1 MAAGCFSR
9 QNGRLRYEPS
19 GREPIIIA
27 GSGRGFPSHPR
38 GINQKATGKP
48 ISLFLTETYLAE
60 CRKRTGYRRR
70 VFGYLKRSGICVLHL
85 LNRRKISAS
94 F

>member
-1 MAAGCFSR
+1 MK
-9 QNGRLRYEPS
+9 LLE
-19 GREPIIIA
+19 EPIIIA

-60 CRKRTGYRRR
+60 CRKKDRLQAQS
-70 VFGYLKRSGICVLHL
+70 FWYLKKWNMCITL
-85 LNRRKISAS
+85 A
-94 F
+94 

>member
-9 QNGRLRYEPS
+9 QNGRLRYETS

-38 GINQKATGKP
+38 GINQKATG
-48 ISLFLTETYLAE
+48 SLSACFLTETYLAE
-60 CRKRTGYRRR
+60 CRKDRLQAQSFW
-70 VFGYLKRSGICVLHL
+70 VFKKKWNMCITL
-85 LNRRKISAS
+85 A
-94 F
+94 

>member
-1 MAAGCFSR
+1 MFSR

-38 GINQKATGKP
+38 GIIKR
-48 ISLFLTETYLAE
+48 LRETYQP
-60 CRKRTGYRRR
+60 
-70 VFGYLKRSGICVLHL
+70 VF
-85 LNRRKISAS
+85 NRNVFS
-94 F
+94 

>member
-38 GINQKATGKP
+38 GIIKRLRGNLSAC
-48 ISLFLTETYLAE
+48 FLTETYLAE
-60 CRKRTGYRRR
+60 CRKKDRLQVQSFW
-70 VFGYLKRSGICVLHL
+70 VFKKKWNMCITL
-85 LNRRKISAS
+85 A
-94 F
+94 

>member
-1 MAAGCFSR
+1 MFSR
-9 QNGRLRYEPS
+9 QNGRLRYETS

-38 GINQKATGKP
+38 GINQKGYGKP

-70 VFGYLKRSGICVLHL
+70 VFGYLKKWNMCITL
-85 LNRRKISAS
+85 A
-94 F
+94 

>member
-38 GINQKATGKP
+38 GNNQKATGKP

-60 CRKRTGYRRR
+60 CRKKDRLQAQSFW
-70 VFGYLKRSGICVLHL
+70 VFKKKWNMCITL
-85 LNRRKISAS
+85 A
-94 F
+94 

>member
-19 GREPIIIA
+19 GRAYYIA

-38 GINQKATGKP
+38 GNNQKATGKP

-60 CRKRTGYRRR
+60 CRKDGLQAQSFW
-70 VFGYLKRSGICVLHL
+70 VFKKEVEYVYYT
-85 LNRRKISAS
+85 
-94 F
+94 